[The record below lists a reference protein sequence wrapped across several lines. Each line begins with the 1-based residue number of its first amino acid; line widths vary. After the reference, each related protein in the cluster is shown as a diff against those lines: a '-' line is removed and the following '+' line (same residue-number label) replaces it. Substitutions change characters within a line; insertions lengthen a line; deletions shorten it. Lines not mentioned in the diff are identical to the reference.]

1 MPKKQKS
8 DKGFSPIRRIIA
20 IQRNLEELSASK
32 HTVKLEVR
40 AEVANRLN
48 KTMTKAATSEVE
60 FNSIMDTL
68 TEEGKK
74 SPMLEAFQTAQNN
87 LWADV

>member
-1 MPKKQKS
+1 MSKKSKS
-8 DKGFSPIRRIIA
+8 NNGFSSIRRIIA
-20 IQRNLEELSASK
+20 IQRDLEELSVSK

-40 AEVANRLN
+40 AEAANRLN
-48 KTMTKAATSEVE
+48 KTMTKAATSEVM